1 MSGPDF
7 TPVAVIGNI
16 PLAAPVLIAPMSGVT
31 DAPFRR
37 AALDFGAP
45 AIVTEMVA
53 GEMLAA
59 GDAEA
64 LRRARRAEGGLFI
77 VQLVGRDPAVMAAAA
92 RRLAAEGAAVID
104 LNMGCPARRVTTGAC
119 GAALMR
125 EPDLARAIVA
135 AVVAAAPAP
144 VTVKMRL
151 GWDDASLNAAQLAQ
165 SAVTEGACAVTV
177 HARTRAQFYAGEARW
192 ERVAEAVRAVD
203 VPVIVNGDIRDPA
216 TSRAALKASGAAG
229 VMVGRA
235 AIGRPW
241 LAAEIAAALAGRAYA
256 RPSAELRLASL
267 GRQVTDSV
275 ELYGERQGV
284 RVVRKHVAAALDA
297 WTADGLGEIGREA
310 RAAICRIEEAAE
322 LLRALDRLA
331 APSARLAA

>member
-1 MSGPDF
+1 
-7 TPVAVIGNI
+7 VAVIGNI